1 MRRVTEIGVDEVACL
16 IDFGID
22 TDLVLE
28 NLPNIKALM
37 DGLQAEGGVSRKV
50 SVADDVVDQAPS
62 PICNARRRWRRF
74 CPARPHWRSLIA

>member
-1 MRRVTEIGVDEVACL
+1 MRRVTEIGVDEIACL

-50 SVADDVVDQAPS
+50 SVAEDVVTAPS
-62 PICNARRRWRRF
+62 PICNARRRWRRSF
-74 CPARPHWRSLIA
+74 PARPRWHSSTA